1 MDGTKQWIYNPL
13 LIVIFFNSECN
24 DEDLIEIFEFE
35 RWSYFSASEIRFHR
49 NRNKETRVK
58 WKFFHNTFERAFKNI
73 PPLLME
79 PSIPSEVGR
88 KIFLIKI
95 VESGEL
101 NSLGKNPLFALVL
114 RGGDTRETGWDA
126 RKWTRKKF
134 FLWPRNTRPPEINNE
149 SIKAKIKKSELIH
162 VLFGSMLET
171 TCFLPFLFFVISLA
185 TWFRL

>member
-13 LIVIFFNSECN
+13 LIVIFNSECN
-24 DEDLIEIFEFE
+24 DENLIEIFEFE

-149 SIKAKIKKSELIH
+149 LIKAKIKKSELIH

>member
-13 LIVIFFNSECN
+13 LIVIFNSECN
-24 DEDLIEIFEFE
+24 DENLIEIFEFE

>member
-13 LIVIFFNSECN
+13 LIVIFNSECN
-24 DEDLIEIFEFE
+24 DEDLIVNPSSNDEVTSL
-35 RWSYFSASEIRFHR
+35 RASEIRFHR

-114 RGGDTRETGWDA
+114 RDGDTRETGRDA

>member
-13 LIVIFFNSECN
+13 LIVIFNSECN
-24 DEDLIEIFEFE
+24 DENLIEIFEFE
-35 RWSYFSASEIRFHR
+35 RWSYFSTSEIRFHR

-149 SIKAKIKKSELIH
+149 LIKAKIKKSELIH